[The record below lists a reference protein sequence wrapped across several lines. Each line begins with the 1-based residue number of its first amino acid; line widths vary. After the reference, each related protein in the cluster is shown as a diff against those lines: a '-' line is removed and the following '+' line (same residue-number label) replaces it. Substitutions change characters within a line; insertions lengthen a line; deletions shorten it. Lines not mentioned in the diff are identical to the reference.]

1 QLKPFSHSLS
11 FLVFFFL
18 TLFPAGSN
26 PQDDAE
32 VINVPSRPQTE
43 SDFHNFRGVIDT
55 GSGYP
60 FLQPNPSGF
69 NLGFFDSFDDLFR
82 RLRTRLW
89 PVIGTD
95 SADDGAADD
104 SDESSVGLGSG
115 FSLGLPLTPLNPKD
129 GNTTSTVK
137 VVDGHKVEINETV
150 FGNTNSVFKVRV
162 VNVRPLDSGE
172 EVAEGVHTNGGG
184 FQPAKGPATSA
195 PPPAKSAGQGE
206 FDDEVEEDG
215 RREPLEKQ
223 PKDNE
228 VRDIDEPKSTT
239 TTTTT
244 PTTVDSTTTKLATRL
259 PEDSESEATDI
270 SEDIVVQQ
278 QRKPMDQLQQMMA
291 FAREE
296 LERTEALEK
305 EHQEQEAQ
313 EQEHQEQ
320 EHHEQDHQEKESME
334 MMKHKDREEFD
345 SSDDE
350 DAETTTPI
358 VMSETFDEEWAE
370 FDQDHGQ
377 DQDHEVEL
385 EGDFE
390 NDLNNDID
398 IEENFVPVDLSND
411 IAVNDLAAAD
421 PDFPHNPDAEVF
433 APPTLIKAMPMFEKL
448 SLSEP
453 SK

>member
-1 QLKPFSHSLS
+1 
-11 FLVFFFL
+11 
-18 TLFPAGSN
+18 PAGSN

-69 NLGFFDSFDDLFR
+69 NLGFFDSFDDLLR

-95 SADDGAADD
+95 SSDDAAAADD

-115 FSLGLPLTPLNPKD
+115 FSLGLPLAPLNPKD

-184 FQPAKGPATSA
+184 FQPANGPSTSA

-223 PKDNE
+223 AKDNE

-244 PTTVDSTTTKLATRL
+244 TTVRSTTTTPASRL

-270 SEDIVVQQ
+270 SEDIVETLSVEEQ
-278 QRKPMDQLQQMMA
+278 KKTMDKLQEMMA
-291 FAREE
+291 SVQKEVE
-296 LERTEALEK
+296 KEEALE
-305 EHQEQEAQ
+305 EE
-313 EQEHQEQ
+313 
-320 EHHEQDHQEKESME
+320 HQEKESIE
-334 MMKHKDREEFD
+334 MMEEKDREELE

-350 DAETTTPI
+350 DAEATTPV
-358 VMSETFDEEWAE
+358 VMSETFNEEWAE
-370 FDQDHGQ
+370 FDQDH
-377 DQDHEVEL
+377 DQDI
-385 EGDFE
+385 EGDIE

>member
-1 QLKPFSHSLS
+1 MKPFSHL
-11 FLVFFFL
+11 LPFFL
-18 TLFPAGSN
+18 PLFPAGNN

-60 FLQPNPSGF
+60 FLQPNPSSF

-89 PVIGTD
+89 PAIGSD
-95 SADDGAADD
+95 SSDEAAAAD

-115 FSLGLPLTPLNPKD
+115 FSLGLPLAPLNPKD

-172 EVAEGVHTNGGG
+172 EVAEGVHTNDGG

-206 FDDEVEEDG
+206 FDDEDEEDG

-244 PTTVDSTTTKLATRL
+244 TVRSTTSTLASRL

-270 SEDIVVQQ
+270 SEDIVETLSVEEQ
-278 QRKPMDQLQQMMA
+278 KKTMDKLQEMMA
-291 FAREE
+291 SMQKEVE
-296 LERTEALEK
+296 KEEAL
-305 EHQEQEAQ
+305 
-313 EQEHQEQ
+313 
-320 EHHEQDHQEKESME
+320 EQDHQEQESME
-334 MMKHKDREEFD
+334 MMKEKEREEFD

-350 DAETTTPI
+350 DAEATTPV
-358 VMSETFDEEWAE
+358 VMSETFNDEWSE
-370 FDQDHGQ
+370 FDQDHEQ
-377 DQDHEVEL
+377 DQEHEL
-385 EGDFE
+385 DIEGDFE

>member
-1 QLKPFSHSLS
+1 
-11 FLVFFFL
+11 
-18 TLFPAGSN
+18 PAGSN

-69 NLGFFDSFDDLFR
+69 NLGFFDSFDDLLR
-82 RLRTRLW
+82 RLRTRLL

-95 SADDGAADD
+95 STEDGAADD
-104 SDESSVGLGSG
+104 SSDSSVGLGSG
-115 FSLGLPLTPLNPKD
+115 FSLGLPLTPLSSKD

-150 FGNTNSVFKVRV
+150 FGNTNSVFKVRL

-172 EVAEGVHTNGGG
+172 EVAEGVHTSGGG

-239 TTTTT
+239 TT
-244 PTTVDSTTTKLATRL
+244 VRSTTTTLATRS

-270 SEDIVVQQ
+270 SEDKVDYIPVELHK
-278 QRKPMDQLQQMMA
+278 KPMDQLQQVMA
-291 FAREE
+291 FAQRE
-296 LERTEALEK
+296 LEAVEVSEK
-305 EHQEQEAQ
+305 EHQEK
-313 EQEHQEQ
+313 EHQE
-320 EHHEQDHQEKESME
+320 EDHQEKESMA
-334 MMKHKDREEFD
+334 MMMVKDREEFD

-350 DAETTTPI
+350 DAEATTPV
-358 VMSETFDEEWAE
+358 VMSETFNEEWSE
-370 FDQDHGQ
+370 FDQD
-377 DQDHEVEL
+377 QDHDHDDEQDIEA
-385 EGDFE
+385 DFE

-433 APPTLIKAMPMFEKL
+433 APPALIKAMPMFEKL